1 MQITGSIKIIFE
13 TRLGLSDRKIHLK
26 KRYAVVMYNSSFVI
40 SDKYFKLFVSMKS
53 LRVHLLTRSEST
65 GNNSGPIVWKQMK
78 VNFIIASK
86 IDVDRNIK
94 VGTFIS
100 LCFTFV
106 FVWIERKQK
115 SSSCT
120 LFFLAFSEVL
130 RPG

>member
-26 KRYAVVMYNSSFVI
+26 KRYAVVMYHSSFVI

-53 LRVHLLTRSEST
+53 LRVHLLTRSESA

-120 LFFLAFSEVL
+120 LFFLAFSEVF